1 MAFRNVPDLPED
13 EVIKLLRSVQN
24 DGQLPD
30 IRNVQVDATSSDT
43 PTLSSILAAC
53 VSYPTSEAALRMAMR
68 EQLNHAEVIIP
79 ILVILDDWL
88 VKLSSRGTNFGLDL
102 GVSGNGPLM
111 VPTRLYSGKVEIP
124 PLDKVS
130 PGLLPITRIDSEYK
144 RY

>member
-1 MAFRNVPDLPED
+1 LAFRNVPDLPED
-13 EVIKLLRSVQN
+13 EVIKLLRSAQN

-30 IRNVQVDATSSDT
+30 THNVQVDATSCDT

-53 VSYPTSEAALRMAMR
+53 VYPTSDAALRMAMR

-88 VKLSSRGTNFGLDL
+88 VKLSSRGTNLGLNL
-102 GVSGNGPLM
+102 SVGELM
-111 VPTRLYSGKVEIP
+111 VPTRLCSGKVEIP

-130 PGLLPITRIDSEYK
+130 PGLLPNTRIDSQYK

>member
-1 MAFRNVPDLPED
+1 
-13 EVIKLLRSVQN
+13 VIKLLRSAQN

-30 IRNVQVDATSSDT
+30 THNVQVEATGSDT

-53 VSYPTSEAALRMAMR
+53 VSYPTSDAALRMAMR

-88 VKLSSRGTNFGLDL
+88 VELSSRGTNLGLDPSV
-102 GVSGNGPLM
+102 GGNGPLM
-111 VPTRLYSGKVEIP
+111 VPTRLCSGKVEIP

-130 PGLLPITRIDSEYK
+130 PGLLPNTRIDSEYK